1 MLRSLKT
8 MALQTTDAE
17 TITEEVVVENVVALT
32 KALVEAENAEVIL
45 LGAEGH
51 QEEKDLLSVHQE
63 EVKEEVIQE
72 ILRAVQEKEGL
83 EEAK

>member
-1 MLRSLKT
+1 

>member
-1 MLRSLKT
+1 
-8 MALQTTDAE
+8 MALLITDAE
-17 TITEEVVVENVVALT
+17 TITEEAVAENAVALA
-32 KALVEAENAEVIL
+32 KALVVAGENAEVENL
-45 LGAEGH
+45 LEAEGH

-72 ILRAVQEKEGL
+72 TLRAVQEKEGQ